1 MEGLVKGDVV
11 VLPFPFSDL
20 SANKRRPAVVITK
33 GEYGDVILCQ
43 ITSKAPTN
51 RRLRRQSVLGTETV
65 ELRDKDFQE
74 GKLKITSYVRPRKI
88 FTADLGLVLYRACKI
103 KKEKTTEIEDA
114 ICRIVK
120 E

>member
-20 SANKRRPAVVITK
+20 SANKRRPAVVVTK

-43 ITSKAPTN
+43 ITSKAKK
-51 RRLRRQSVLGTETV
+51 GAETV
-65 ELRDKDFQE
+65 ELRNKDFHE